1 MKRFLCLLI
10 LLAAILQAKGQ
21 NTAIRKHLVTA
32 LKSSEV
38 TDSLFKVLDAQKH
51 KNGLTTGYIA
61 TLQALKAVHSWNPY
75 NKIKYLN
82 RAERD
87 YKQAVTL
94 DPHNMEIRF
103 MRFSVEHNV
112 PGFLGYNKNL
122 DDDRKTILQQL
133 HKKNYTPADHDLVL
147 TIIKFMLE
155 SKRCTPAENEY
166 LTGQL
171 TALK

>member
-1 MKRFLCLLI
+1 MKRFLCLLL
-10 LLAAILQAKGQ
+10 LLASLLQVKGQ
-21 NTAIRKHLVTA
+21 NAAIRKQLVIA
-32 LKSSEV
+32 LKNSEV
-38 TDSLFKVLDAQKH
+38 TDSLFKVLDAQQH

-61 TLQALKAVHSWNPY
+61 TLHALKAVHSWNPY

-87 YKQAVTL
+87 YKQAVTI

-112 PGFLGYNKNL
+112 PGWLGYNKNL
-122 DDDRKTILQQL
+122 DDDRKTIIQQL
-133 HKKNYTPADHDLVL
+133 HKKNYTHADHDLVV
-147 TIIKFMLE
+147 TIIKFLLE

-166 LTGQL
+166 LTNQL
-171 TALK
+171 AALK